1 MSLVRVKAKGQ
12 VTIPTRLRQQAGL
25 NVGDLLE
32 ARLEK
37 GGKITL
43 TPQSLLDRDI
53 AESLEHIKQGRVY
66 GPFDTAEEMIASLRR
81 NSKRSRKTNSK
92 LKHI

>member
-1 MSLVRVKAKGQ
+1 
-12 VTIPTRLRQQAGL
+12 
-25 NVGDLLE
+25 VGDLLE

-53 AESLEHIKQGRVY
+53 AESLEDVRQGRVY
-66 GPFDTAEEMIASLRR
+66 GPFDTAEQMIASLRR
-81 NSKRSRKTNSK
+81 NSKRSRKTNT
-92 LKHI
+92 KHKRI

>member
-1 MSLVRVKAKGQ
+1 MSLVRVKTKGQ

-53 AESLEHIKQGRVY
+53 AESLEDIKQGRVY

-92 LKHI
+92 LKRI